1 MSMIDNLDRSY
12 KMDRG
17 IICAS
22 CKTTKTTEYRV
33 ESNWELC
40 LECHLS
46 WLECE
51 EEFNE
56 ELKEN
61 K

>member
-1 MSMIDNLDRSY
+1 
-12 KMDRG
+12 MDKG
-17 IICAS
+17 IVCAS
-22 CKTTKTTEYRV
+22 CKTTKTTEYRI

-40 LECHLS
+40 LTCHLS

-56 ELKEN
+56 ELKEEN